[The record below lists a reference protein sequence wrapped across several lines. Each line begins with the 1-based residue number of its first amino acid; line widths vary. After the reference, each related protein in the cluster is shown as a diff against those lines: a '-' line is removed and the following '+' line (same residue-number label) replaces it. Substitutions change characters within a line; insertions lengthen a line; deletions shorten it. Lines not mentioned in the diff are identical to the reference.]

1 MYLGFYGLAKE
12 PFHITPD
19 PGFLFLSPSHKE
31 AFGALMYGV
40 EQRKGF
46 VALTG
51 EVGTGK
57 TTILRTYLKNTE
69 KSAIRPI
76 YIFDP
81 DLTFE
86 DLLNLILKELGN
98 EPKQKLSV
106 PAMLERLNWAL
117 IHEYKQGRNVTL
129 FVDEAQNMPVE
140 TLEKL
145 RMLSNLETTE
155 DKLIQIVLVGQ
166 PELDDKLSAY
176 SMRQLNQRIAVR
188 ARVKPLTDR
197 ESEEY
202 IQHRLSLAGC
212 NRSEVF
218 SRSAMKLI
226 IQRAQGNPR
235 ILNIVCDNALA
246 NGYGHQAE
254 TIEPKIVKEVLKEMK
269 PSRRPV
275 PRWAWRGAM
284 AAAALAVVI
293 AGGYLLTMSVAS
305 WRAEPDATANIAHA
319 STPSPEPSPSAAEP
333 KSSPAVP
340 GSSDPVKIA
349 LAKMKQVTGVS
360 AGSGKIGE
368 SAAPMPKENPPAAE
382 VAAEANTQSALPTPE
397 ETVAAQAGEP
407 SLQAIPQ
414 PVEIA
419 APSGMKHETIP
430 EPPKAGEAKT
440 PSIPETAKMAVEA
453 VEPPK
458 PPVEAAKAAEPPKP
472 SVEAPVE
479 AAKAVE
485 PPKPPVEA
493 PVTVAK
499 VVEPPKPAVEPPKP
513 PVEAPVEVAKVVEP
527 PKPAAAPPEVVTEP
541 PKPPAETPKGA
552 VEPPRVLAKVEA
564 IPDTTVDSQKVVTEA
579 TKALIEPPK
588 MAVEPVPVSITKES
602 PKPVSDGVVAP
613 ANAENTRR
621 VVVKGD
627 SLSKL
632 VAQVYGRSSDA
643 LIQEVQR
650 LNPQISDPNKIV
662 EGDTLVFPIKA
673 DLPMNVEG
681 AGMPAPESSNPVSDR
696 SNP

>member
-86 DLLNLILKELGN
+86 DLLILILKELGN

-106 PAMLERLNWAL
+106 PAMLERLNWTL

-188 ARVKPLTDR
+188 AQVKPLTDR
-197 ESEEY
+197 ESEDY
-202 IQHRLSLAGC
+202 IQHRLCLAGC

-218 SRSAMKLI
+218 SRAAMKLI

-254 TIEPKIVKEVLKEMK
+254 TIDPKIVKEVLKEMR
-269 PSRRPV
+269 PSRRPM
-275 PRWAWRGAM
+275 PHWAWRGAL
-284 AAAALAVVI
+284 AAAVFAVVI
-293 AGGYLLTMSVAS
+293 AGGYLLTKNGAA
-305 WRAEPDATANIAHA
+305 WRVESDATANIAHA
-319 STPSPEPSPSAAEP
+319 SPPAPESSAPAAEP
-333 KSSPAVP
+333 KSPPAAP

-349 LAKMKQVTGVS
+349 LAKMKQVTS
-360 AGSGKIGE
+360 ASAESGKTEE
-368 SAAPMPKENPPAAE
+368 SAAPAPKETPPAAE
-382 VAAEANTQSALPTPE
+382 RTAEAKPLSKPE
-397 ETVAAQAGEP
+397 ETVAANAVEPVPQAVT
-407 SLQAIPQ
+407 Q

-419 APSGMKHETIP
+419 APSSINHETVP
-430 EPPKAGEAKT
+430 EPIKT
-440 PSIPETAKMAVEA
+440 AEEKKPLQVET
-453 VEPPK
+453 PK
-458 PPVEAAKAAEPPKP
+458 PIAEIPKP
-472 SVEAPVE
+472 V
-479 AAKAVE
+479 
-485 PPKPPVEA
+485 
-493 PVTVAK
+493 
-499 VVEPPKPAVEPPKP
+499 
-513 PVEAPVEVAKVVEP
+513 
-527 PKPAAAPPEVVTEP
+527 
-541 PKPPAETPKGA
+541 AETPKPVVETPKPVVETPRPVVETSKPVVETPLVMA
-552 VEPPRVLAKVEA
+552 KANDETPQSLKESSPVPASPSKAEASPAPHTKEPPR
-564 IPDTTVDSQKVVTEA
+564 
-579 TKALIEPPK
+579 
-588 MAVEPVPVSITKES
+588 
-602 PKPVSDGVVAP
+602 PKPVVETQSLVLVGAVAP
-613 ANAENTRR
+613 APVGSTRR

-662 EGDTLVFPIKA
+662 EGDTLVFPVKA
-673 DLPMNVEG
+673 DLLMNVEG
-681 AGMPAPESSNPVSDR
+681 AGIPAPESSNPVSDR